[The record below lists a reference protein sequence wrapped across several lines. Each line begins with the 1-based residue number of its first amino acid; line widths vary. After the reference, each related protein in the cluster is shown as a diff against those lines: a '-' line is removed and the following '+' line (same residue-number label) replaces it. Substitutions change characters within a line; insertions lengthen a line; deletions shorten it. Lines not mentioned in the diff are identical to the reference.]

1 MAAVAPGLAAE
12 MKFFSPEEA
21 KWIAAIMNQIVPAD
35 DRPGAVEAGC
45 LHYLDRQ
52 LGSALKRFVIP
63 YRSGLKAFQLK
74 EPKFLEMSSSQQIEA
89 LQKMDRE
96 PFFEMLVDH
105 TMQGFYGSPEH
116 GGNRD
121 EASWKMMGIE
131 KYMGGGH
138 WHGA

>member
-1 MAAVAPGLAAE
+1 L
-12 MKFFSPEEA
+12 S
-21 KWIAAIMNQIVPAD
+21 
-35 DRPGAVEAGC
+35 
-45 LHYLDRQ
+45 
-52 LGSALKRFVIP
+52 RFVAS
-63 YRSGLKAFQLK
+63 YRTGLKVFQQK
-74 EPKFLEMSSSQQIEA
+74 EPQFLEMNAAQQIEV
-89 LQKMDRE
+89 LQKLERD

-116 GGNRD
+116 GGNLD